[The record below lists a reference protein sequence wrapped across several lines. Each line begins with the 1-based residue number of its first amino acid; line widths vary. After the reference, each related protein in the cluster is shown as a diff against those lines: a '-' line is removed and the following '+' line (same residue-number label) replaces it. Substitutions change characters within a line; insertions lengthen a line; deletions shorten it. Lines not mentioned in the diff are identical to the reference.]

1 MQDEHRRET
10 PTSEEEE
17 LADAIQAASGGALEA
32 RSLGWLLERYRNARR
47 NRESFTS
54 RLLGCEC
61 ALNENH
67 AGRCQGADCYCH

>member
-10 PTSEEEE
+10 PTSEEE
-17 LADAIQAASGGALEA
+17 QM
-32 RSLGWLLERYRNARR
+32 LERYRNARR